1 VCSLVIGAHSL
12 SINAFVVRCPD
23 ENAAGVHR
31 GCSSATPAATPS
43 ATPST
48 VEATSTSSAAPLH
61 AVTAEEVDRT
71 LGSVHAL
78 ADGAFN
84 ALLELGFATAIRKEW
99 AWRTSRGES
108 TANLAAFHH
117 LVQPAGS
124 GTPGGAASDAQA
136 RSADAAAGTAADM
149 TLTTP

>member
-1 VCSLVIGAHSL
+1 V
-12 SINAFVVRCPD
+12 
-23 ENAAGVHR
+23 AAPAQRPQLRRLLRHR
-31 GCSSATPAATPS
+31 RSRRRLRRRPL
-43 ATPST
+43 
-48 VEATSTSSAAPLH
+48 PLH
-61 AVTAEEVDRT
+61 AVTAEEVDRI

-84 ALLELGFATAIRKEW
+84 ALLEMGFATAIRKEW

-124 GTPGGAASDAQA
+124 GTP
-136 RSADAAAGTAADM
+136 AGRLPTRRRVRP
-149 TLTTP
+149 TPLRVRPLT